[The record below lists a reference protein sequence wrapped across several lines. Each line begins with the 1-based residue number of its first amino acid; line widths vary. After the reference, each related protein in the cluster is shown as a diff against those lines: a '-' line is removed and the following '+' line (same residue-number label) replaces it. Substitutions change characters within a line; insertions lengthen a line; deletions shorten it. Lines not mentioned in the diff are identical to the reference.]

1 MVRFLGFPALQ
12 SNNFGKKPPPTF
24 PIVFLSR
31 DQFSTFFLSKIKLKV
46 FTFTCRNL
54 QRNPSSQTLLKA
66 TLLYILEALFLVIF
80 QVEIGLNSLEFISA
94 NFDVGLSCTSIFV
107 FKRIVYNA
115 VHTRLE

>member
-1 MVRFLGFPALQ
+1 MLHESKYSIVRFLGFPALQ

-31 DQFSTFFLSKIKLKV
+31 DQFSTFLSEINLKV

-66 TLLYILEALFLVIF
+66 TLLFILEALFF
-80 QVEIGLNSLEFISA
+80 GHFSGGDGLNSLE
-94 NFDVGLSCTSIFV
+94 
-107 FKRIVYNA
+107 
-115 VHTRLE
+115 